1 MVGPAVQREAVVVAI
16 SGYKVSERRACRL
29 VGIRRSVA
37 RYESRRTGDAA
48 LRARLRELAEM
59 RPRFGYRRLWVLLG
73 REGIKANH
81 KRVYR
86 LYKAEGLCVR
96 KKRRKRLATGPGNI
110 RVLPGRPNERW
121 SMDFMADA
129 LADSRRFRTLNI
141 VDDYTRECVAIEV
154 DTSLPGLRV
163 VRVLETLAATR
174 GLPKV
179 ITCDNGPEFT
189 GKALD
194 QWAFQAGVQ
203 INFIPPGKPTQN
215 AYVESFNGKFRDEC
229 LDQSW
234 FTSIKDA
241 RYTIEAW
248 RDDYNRFRPHSSIGN
263 RTPEEFSKQFDVA

>member
-1 MVGPAVQREAVVVAI
+1 MVGPAVRRQAVVVAM
-16 SGYKVSERRACRL
+16 SDYKVSERRACRL

-37 RYESRRTGDAA
+37 RYACRRTGDAE
-48 LRARLRELAEM
+48 LREKLRELAEK
-59 RPRFGYRRLWVLLG
+59 RPRFGYRRLGVMLG
-73 REGIKANH
+73 REGIRVNH

-96 KKRRKRLATGPGNI
+96 KKRRKRLAARPGNV

-121 SMDFMADA
+121 SMDFMADRI
-129 LADSRRFRTLNI
+129 ADGRRFRTLNI
-141 VDDYTRECVAIEV
+141 VDDYTRECLAIEV

-163 VRVLETLAATR
+163 VRVLEQLAETR

-194 QWAFQAGVQ
+194 QWAHGNKVE

-229 LDQSW
+229 LDQNW
-234 FTSIKDA
+234 FTSLKDA
-241 RYTIEAW
+241 RHLIEAW
-248 RDDYNRFRPHSSIGN
+248 RKDYNGLRPHSSLGN
-263 RTPEEFSKQFDVA
+263 RTPEEFLQQFAVA